1 MLGIFLLNA
10 AADEVVEQE
19 NKQEGEGPASTVEDT
34 VNDVLHKAVEEI
46 KAEIGGL
53 EASEGLQNLEHQA
66 ADLGERFVKSAHDV
80 EEATEEVLHEA
91 TGGLEASEFLQ
102 NLEHQAAD
110 LGERFMKSAH
120 DVEEATEE
128 VLHEAIGWAKKLSQ
142 DLNNLVTGSEHH
154 QEQEE
159 QQQEPTHDAKE
170 EL

>member
-1 MLGIFLLNA
+1 
-10 AADEVVEQE
+10 
-19 NKQEGEGPASTVEDT
+19 
-34 VNDVLHKAVEEI
+34 VLHKAVEEI
-46 KAEIGGL
+46 KAEI
-53 EASEGLQNLEHQA
+53 
-66 ADLGERFVKSAHDV
+66 
-80 EEATEEVLHEA
+80 
-91 TGGLEASEFLQ
+91 GGLEASEFLQ

-159 QQQEPTHDAKE
+159 QQQEPTHGSSHLILSLSDSLLSLSDSLLSQMPRKSSKGPIVTA
-170 EL
+170 